1 MVWKSTWTPE
11 QDAELLR
18 LRDVERMGIAGVARI
33 LGKSKS
39 CCSRRHRELRRL
51 DGRAI
56 VVEPVPALVAAAPEP
71 LHRQLGIKTH
81 THRQVI
87 LNDPHIRCFDEV
99 SGTFSHNHLYRA
111 EITLA
116 GDAR

>member
-11 QDAELLR
+11 QDAELVR
-18 LRDVERMGIAGVARI
+18 LRNVERVGLVSVARI

-39 CCSRRHRELRRL
+39 CCSRRHRELCKR
-51 DGRAI
+51 DDIVAPSAPASAPARA
-56 VVEPVPALVAAAPEP
+56 EP
-71 LHRQLGIKTH
+71 LHCQLGIKTH
-81 THRQVI
+81 PHRQAI
-87 LNDPHIRCFDEV
+87 LNDPRIRCFDDV

-111 EITLA
+111 TITLA